1 MSELTVQYLV
11 LERCD
16 PARNMARFYVL
27 TIEPTLFGDTALVR
41 EWGRLGQ
48 RGRRRL
54 DLFAG
59 RVQAV
64 EALEAWLVRKTRRGY
79 VRRNST
85 ASVNRPVHR
94 DIARLEMRHPG
105 LGIPRRDHSRHDA
118 AQHYVAAEPSLHRCH
133 PRKAAGCTGRPEEG
147 RRHRGTQYLGPAA
160 MVETGRVAASRA
172 ARLTANRHGGLS
184 HDYETPTEERVISRQ
199 L

>member
-64 EALEAWLVRKTRRGY
+64 EALEAWLVRKARRGY

-94 DIARLEMRHPG
+94 EMARLEKQYLDGEMDPEA
-105 LGIPRRDHSRHDA
+105 I
-118 AQHYVAAEPSLHRCH
+118 
-133 PRKAAGCTGRPEEG
+133 GRPA
-147 RRHRGTQYLGPAA
+147 PASNYYTSFA
-160 MVETGRVAASRA
+160 DLV
-172 ARLTANRHGGLS
+172 
-184 HDYETPTEERVISRQ
+184 
-199 L
+199 

>member
-1 MSELTVQYLV
+1 MSELTVQYVV

-27 TIEPTLFGDTALVR
+27 TIESTLFGDTALVR

-64 EALEAWLVRKTRRGY
+64 EALEAWLVRKARRGY

-85 ASVNRPVHR
+85 ASMNHPVHR
-94 DIARLEMRHPG
+94 DIARLEERQQPDEASQNISAI
-105 LGIPRRDHSRHDA
+105 LVACSIRSR
-118 AQHYVAAEPSLHRCH
+118 PIC
-133 PRKAAGCTGRPEEG
+133 PAGCNG
-147 RRHRGTQYLGPAA
+147 A
-160 MVETGRVAASRA
+160 MN
-172 ARLTANRHGGLS
+172 TA
-184 HDYETPTEERVISRQ
+184 
-199 L
+199 

>member
-59 RVQAV
+59 RV
-64 EALEAWLVRKTRRGY
+64 R
-79 VRRNST
+79 S
-85 ASVNRPVHR
+85 RPGSC
-94 DIARLEMRHPG
+94 AKP
-105 LGIPRRDHSRHDA
+105 
-118 AQHYVAAEPSLHRCH
+118 VAATSGEIP
-133 PRKAAGCTGRPEEG
+133 
-147 RRHRGTQYLGPAA
+147 
-160 MVETGRVAASRA
+160 
-172 ARLTANRHGGLS
+172 
-184 HDYETPTEERVISRQ
+184 Q
-199 L
+199 LQ

>member
-1 MSELTVQYLV
+1 MSELTVQYVV

-27 TIEPTLFGDTALVR
+27 TIESTLFGDTALVR
-41 EWGRLGQ
+41 GWGRLGQ

-64 EALEAWLVRKTRRGY
+64 EALEAWLVRKARRGY

-85 ASVNRPVHR
+85 ASMNHPVHR
-94 DIARLEMRHPG
+94 DIARLE
-105 LGIPRRDHSRHDA
+105 
-118 AQHYVAAEPSLHRCH
+118 E
-133 PRKAAGCTGRPEEG
+133 RPAT
-147 RRHRGTQYLGPAA
+147 R
-160 MVETGRVAASRA
+160 
-172 ARLTANRHGGLS
+172 
-184 HDYETPTEERVISRQ
+184 
-199 L
+199 